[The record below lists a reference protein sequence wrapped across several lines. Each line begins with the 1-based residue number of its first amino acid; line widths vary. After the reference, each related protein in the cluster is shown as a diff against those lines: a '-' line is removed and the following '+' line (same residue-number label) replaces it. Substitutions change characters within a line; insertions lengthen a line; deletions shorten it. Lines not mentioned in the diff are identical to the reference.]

1 MASGHAA
8 LVFFASAIAR
18 REAIEASE
26 AWVRRELGPWLEAR
40 AAASGRP
47 AAPTATV
54 PIAAVLTGGT
64 EAQVLKWAE
73 ASTGPV
79 ILLALPRSNSLPA
92 CLETL
97 ASLTQLGRGGRI
109 VVADRGDWKRD
120 LAAAADLVA
129 LGAFLRRARVGLF
142 GGPSD
147 WLTASSP
154 DPSLVTEA
162 WGPEV
167 VTIPL
172 SEVVARAARQ
182 GDADARLA
190 AEIERASAGTVEP
203 DGATLLGAASLYRA
217 LRELASEH
225 HLDALTI
232 RCFDL
237 LGELRNTGCL
247 AVSRLND
254 EGLTAACEGDLPSL
268 LTMMV
273 LGGVSG
279 QPCFMANPSDVA
291 VDEGLIT
298 FAHCTIPLR
307 LVRTFRLRSHFESG
321 IGAAVE
327 GTIAAREMTV
337 ARIGGPG
344 LRSVRAFAGEVVPEE
359 SRPRRDDLCRTQVTL
374 RVSPVE
380 ARLLL
385 DLPLGN
391 HHILT
396 PGRHAQ
402 AFLDYD
408 RIARS

>member
-1 MASGHAA
+1 VE

-26 AWVRRELGPWLEAR
+26 AWVRCELGSWREAGAGAGGR
-40 AAASGRP
+40 LAAAAAS
-47 AAPTATV
+47 V

-79 ILLALPRSNSLPA
+79 ILLALPHSNSLPA
-92 CLETL
+92 CLEIL
-97 ASLTQLGRGGRI
+97 ASLTRLGRGGRI
-109 VVADRGDWKRD
+109 VVADRGDWKSD
-120 LAAAADLVA
+120 LAAAAKLVA
-129 LGAFLRRARVGLF
+129 LGAFMRRARVGLL

-154 DPSLVTEA
+154 APSLVTEA

-167 VTIPL
+167 VSIPL
-172 SEVVARAARQ
+172 AEVVARVAGRN
-182 GDADARLA
+182 DADLRLV
-190 AEIERASAGTVEP
+190 AEMERASAGTVEP

-217 LRELASEH
+217 LKDLASEH
-225 HLDALTI
+225 RLDALTI
-232 RCFDL
+232 RCFDV
-237 LGELRNTGCL
+237 LGELCNTGCL

-291 VDEGLIT
+291 VEEGLIT

-307 LVRTFRLRSHFESG
+307 LVSAFRLRSHFESG

-337 ARIGGPG
+337 ARVGGPG
-344 LRSVRAFAGEVVPEE
+344 LRSVRAFAGEVIPEA

-396 PGRHAQ
+396 PGRYAQ